1 MSTYRLC
8 DVHRRTLNAYR
19 RVHVIWVSQQN
30 KSTKESHLMWI
41 WSVQDVLTSRMNCQK
56 RNWQLYKTDHN
67 WQRTDIIQR
76 TMKKVHW
83 IIRQTLKHR

>member
-1 MSTYRLC
+1 
-8 DVHRRTLNAYR
+8 
-19 RVHVIWVSQQN
+19 
-30 KSTKESHLMWI
+30 MWI

-56 RNWQLYKTDHN
+56 RNWQLYKTDYN
-67 WQRTDIIQR
+67 WQRTDMIQR